1 MGPFIV
7 PAARSTAD
15 VRSWPMA
22 EPIAYCLTRDREL
35 ADALDARLLGAI
47 VFFYNDAAR
56 LHQAVTLRVPNLVVV
71 DTGAI
76 REEYGD
82 AGLGPVVDFLRRQC
96 ADVPIGVRP
105 GAGVE
110 HLVAAEAGHG
120 VEMLPSGRDECVE
133 AVAALCGCS

>member
-1 MGPFIV
+1 M
-7 PAARSTAD
+7 AD
-15 VRSWPMA
+15 
-22 EPIAYCLTRDREL
+22 PIAYCHTRDRGL